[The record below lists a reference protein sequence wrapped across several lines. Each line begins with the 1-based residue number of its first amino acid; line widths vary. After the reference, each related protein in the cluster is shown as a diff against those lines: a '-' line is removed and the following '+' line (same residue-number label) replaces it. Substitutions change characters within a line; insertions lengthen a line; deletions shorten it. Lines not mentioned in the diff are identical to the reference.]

1 MEHIKSYSEFVN
13 ESKLN
18 ENFPGP
24 GETVNAKDLDYDM
37 LDYFNRTNKMLS
49 IDTKT
54 KKGIK
59 GSVGKM
65 FGDLVFNGDSI
76 NKKDI
81 VRVKILEDFTNEA
94 RAFGIKELRLKA
106 LKTLRELGVKI
117 PSEEQIMAFVDNLK
131 NVIRDEKLGV
141 IMEKSS
147 NKEDVAINEEVDNYM
162 FFQNLKQIRGN
173 IEKIMSMDE
182 EEVDT
187 ILSDGHSWAIDHVST
202 SKDDIEEVTNFL
214 IHNIENPTV

>member
-81 VRVKILEDFTNEA
+81 VRVKILED
-94 RAFGIKELRLKA
+94 
-106 LKTLRELGVKI
+106 
-117 PSEEQIMAFVDNLK
+117 
-131 NVIRDEKLGV
+131 
-141 IMEKSS
+141 
-147 NKEDVAINEEVDNYM
+147 VAINEEVGNYM
-162 FFQNLKQIRGN
+162 FFQNLKQIKENVERILALN
-173 IEKIMSMDE
+173 EN
-182 EEVDT
+182 EVDT
-187 ILSDGHSWAIDHVST
+187 ILSDGHAWAIDHVTT
-202 SKDDIEEVTNFL
+202 SKDDMEEVTNFL

>member
-13 ESKLN
+13 EN
-18 ENFPGP
+18 
-24 GETVNAKDLDYDM
+24 
-37 LDYFNRTNKMLS
+37 
-49 IDTKT
+49 
-54 KKGIK
+54 
-59 GSVGKM
+59 
-65 FGDLVFNGDSI
+65 
-76 NKKDI
+76 
-81 VRVKILEDFTNEA
+81 TNEA

-106 LKTLRELGVKI
+106 LKTLKELGVRI

>member
-13 ESKLN
+13 EN
-18 ENFPGP
+18 
-24 GETVNAKDLDYDM
+24 
-37 LDYFNRTNKMLS
+37 
-49 IDTKT
+49 
-54 KKGIK
+54 
-59 GSVGKM
+59 
-65 FGDLVFNGDSI
+65 
-76 NKKDI
+76 
-81 VRVKILEDFTNEA
+81 TNEA
-94 RAFGIKELRLKA
+94 RAFGIKELRMKA
-106 LKTLRELGVKI
+106 LKTLKELGVRI

>member
-81 VRVKILEDFTNEA
+81 VCVKIL
-94 RAFGIKELRLKA
+94 
-106 LKTLRELGVKI
+106 
-117 PSEEQIMAFVDNLK
+117 
-131 NVIRDEKLGV
+131 
-141 IMEKSS
+141 
-147 NKEDVAINEEVDNYM
+147 EDVAINEEVGNYM
-162 FFQNLKQIRGN
+162 FFQNLKQIKENVERILALN
-173 IEKIMSMDE
+173 EN
-182 EEVDT
+182 EVDT
-187 ILSDGHSWAIDHVST
+187 ILSDGHAWAIDHVTT
-202 SKDDIEEVTNFL
+202 SKDDMEEVTNFL